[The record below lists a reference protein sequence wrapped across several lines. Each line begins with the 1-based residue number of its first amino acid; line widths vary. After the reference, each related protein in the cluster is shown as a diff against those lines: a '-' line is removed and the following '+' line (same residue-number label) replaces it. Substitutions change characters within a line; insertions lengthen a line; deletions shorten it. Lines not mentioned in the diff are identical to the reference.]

1 MDRIRLHNMAFYAY
15 HGVYGAEKEIGQ
27 RFEVDVEL
35 ETDLQAAGRAD
46 DIDLAIDYQNVYTLV
61 RDIVEEQDFNLIEG
75 LAERIAQEILGSFSV
90 DGVVVRVR
98 KPHVP
103 MGGLLDYVEVEI
115 HRRRRGQDGLQ
126 DGLEEDGRHHV

>member
-1 MDRIRLHNMAFYAY
+1 MDF
-15 HGVYGAEKEIGQ
+15 EISPEHQ
-27 RFEVDVEL
+27 QLVDSVRAVL
-35 ETDLQAAGRAD
+35 EHECPT
-46 DIDLAIDYQNVYTLV
+46 TLV